1 MKIKEIEMIDPLDFC
16 ENCGEEVYPR
26 SLYCLTFKSTR
37 QSVVLCGECL
47 RELMVCILSKT
58 GTL

>member
-1 MKIKEIEMIDPLDFC
+1 MKVKEIEMIDPFDYC
-16 ENCGEEVYPR
+16 ENCGMENPK
-26 SLYCLTFKSTR
+26 SLYHISFSSTR
-37 QSVVLCGECL
+37 HAVVLCGDCM